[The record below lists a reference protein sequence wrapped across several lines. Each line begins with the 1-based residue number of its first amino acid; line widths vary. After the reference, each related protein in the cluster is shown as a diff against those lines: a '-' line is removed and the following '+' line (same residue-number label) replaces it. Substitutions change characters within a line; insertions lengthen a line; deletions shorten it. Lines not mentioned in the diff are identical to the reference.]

1 MKNLRIRY
9 FLAIGILVLNVWG
22 YPYAQLNQDSATCS
36 ELLSESTEVIPL
48 VAQDNQLF
56 ISEAPLSGFEK
67 TFNVD
72 VVETEIEEELTSSK
86 KHLAGSAYMAA
97 ILCLLLLGFFSS
109 RRVKKVTFTQ
119 RFSYLTSR
127 HWYIVYQ
134 VFRI

>member
-22 YPYAQLNQDSATCS
+22 YPYAQLNQNSGTCS
-36 ELLSESTEVIPL
+36 ELLNESTEVIPL
-48 VAQDNQLF
+48 VAQDHQLF
-56 ISEAPLSGFEK
+56 ISEAPLSDFEK

>member
-1 MKNLRIRY
+1 MKNLRLGY

-48 VAQDNQLF
+48 VAQDHQFFL
-56 ISEAPLSGFEK
+56 SEAPLSDSEK

-86 KHLAGSAYMAA
+86 KHLAGSTYMAA
-97 ILCLLLLGFFSS
+97 IICLLLLGFFSS
-109 RRVKKVTFTQ
+109 RRVKKATFTQ